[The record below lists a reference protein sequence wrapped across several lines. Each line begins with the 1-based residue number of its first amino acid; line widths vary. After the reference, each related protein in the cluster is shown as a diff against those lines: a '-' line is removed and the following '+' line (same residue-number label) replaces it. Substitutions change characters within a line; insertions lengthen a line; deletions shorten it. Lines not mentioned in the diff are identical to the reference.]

1 MKIKLNLKH
10 SSFDYFSLIFLVTLT
25 CIGLLFVF
33 STTYQNKNLASFEST
48 DLTNLTTN
56 SITNNLQ
63 KKAFSLYFVKQ
74 FWGAVVGVFIYLL
87 ISFQN
92 PRELLRLGYIAF
104 IATFVLL
111 IFTLIKGSVGMGAQ
125 RWINLG
131 FIKFQPSE
139 LVKIF
144 FPPFF
149 VYYLYEREKAPTISN
164 FLPLIIIFGA
174 TLWLILK
181 QPDLGTAILVGLGG
195 FILFIHAG
203 LPKKFFLTFC
213 VISVLL
219 APLCWHLLKPYQ
231 KKRIEI
237 FLGGGDKHRERY
249 QIEQAKIAI
258 GSGKIFGKGFLKG
271 TQNRLSFLPEKRTD
285 FIFSIICE
293 EWGFIGAFLI
303 LILYLIFFLYQLILI
318 NRMSSWYDQL
328 LCLGLI
334 TPIISATI
342 LNVAMNSQLA
352 PVVGIPLPL
361 ISYGLTNLWIT
372 MTAIGWINSVR
383 QNQKNII

>member
-1 MKIKLNLKH
+1 MKTKLNLKR
-10 SSFDYFSLIFLVTLT
+10 SSLDYFSTIFLLILT
-25 CIGLLFVF
+25 CIGLLFVL
-33 STTYQNKNLASFEST
+33 STTYQNKNLVGLDNA
-48 DLTNLTTN
+48 DLTNLTTT
-56 SITNNLQ
+56 SIVSNLPN
-63 KKAFSLYFVKQ
+63 KVFSPYFVKQ
-74 FWGAVVGVFIYLL
+74 FWGAMVGFCIYLL
-87 ISFQN
+87 ISLQN
-92 PRELLRLGYIAF
+92 PRELLRLGYVAF

-149 VYYLYEREKAPTISN
+149 VYYLYERDKAPTIYN
-164 FLPLIIIFGA
+164 FLPLIIIF
-174 TLWLILK
+174 TVNLWLILK

-195 FILFIHAG
+195 LILFIHAG
-203 LPKKFFLTFC
+203 LPKKFFLTFS

-293 EWGFIGAFLI
+293 EWGFIGALI
-303 LILYLIFFLYQLILI
+303 ILLLYLIFFLYQLILI
-318 NRMSSWYDQL
+318 SRMSSWYDQL

-334 TPIISATI
+334 TPIISAAV
-342 LNVAMNSQLA
+342 LNIAMNSQLA

-372 MTAIGWINSVR
+372 MAAIGWINSIR

>member
-1 MKIKLNLKH
+1 MKVKLNLKKV
-10 SSFDYFSLIFLVTLT
+10 SFDWFSTIILILLT

-33 STTYQNKNLASFEST
+33 STTLQNKNLTTIEDINLEDFSSNILITTSEQKSYST
-48 DLTNLTTN
+48 YFTKQLWG
-56 SITNNLQ
+56 
-63 KKAFSLYFVKQ
+63 SLIGFL
-74 FWGAVVGVFIYLL
+74 IYLL
-87 ISFQN
+87 ISFSK
-92 PRELLRLGYIAF
+92 PRELLRLGYLAF
-104 IATFVLL
+104 IVTFILL

-149 VYYLYEREKAPTISN
+149 VYYLYEREKLPTIYNS
-164 FLPLIIIFGA
+164 LPLIIIF
-174 TLWLILK
+174 TINLWLILK

-195 FILFIHAG
+195 VVLFVHSG
-203 LPKKFFLTFC
+203 LPKKFFLIVS

-237 FLGGGDKHRERY
+237 FFGGGDKHRERY

-258 GSGKIFGKGFLKG
+258 GSGRIFGKGFLKG

-293 EWGFIGAFLI
+293 EWGFIGALLI
-303 LILYLIFFLYQLILI
+303 LLLYLIFFLYQLILI
-318 NRMSSWYDQL
+318 SRMSSRYDQL

-334 TPIISATI
+334 TPIISATV
-342 LNVAMNSQLA
+342 LNIAMNSQLA

-372 MTAIGWINSVR
+372 MAAIGWINCIR

>member
-1 MKIKLNLKH
+1 MKKKLNLTV
-10 SSFDYFSLIFLVTLT
+10 SFDLFSTAVLFVLT
-25 CIGLLFVF
+25 FIGLLFVF
-33 STTYQNKNLASFEST
+33 STTLRNK
-48 DLTNLTTN
+48 DLTYLENINLTDVSFNVFLSSSKHTFY
-56 SITNNLQ
+56 ST
-63 KKAFSLYFVKQ
+63 YFIKQ
-74 FWGAVVGVFIYLL
+74 FWGSLIGLIIYFL
-87 ISFQN
+87 ISFSK
-92 PRELLRLGYIAF
+92 PRELLRVGYLGF
-104 IATFVLL
+104 IVTFLLL
-111 IFTLIKGSVGMGAQ
+111 IFTLVKGSVGMGAQ

-149 VYYLYEREKAPTISN
+149 VYYLFEREKPPTICN
-164 FLPLIIIFGA
+164 FLPLIIIFVIN
-174 TLWLILK
+174 LWLILK

-195 FILFIHAG
+195 LVLFMHAG
-203 LPKKFFLTFC
+203 LPKKFFFYSGVIFILLT
-213 VISVLL
+213 
-219 APLCWHLLKPYQ
+219 PLCWHLLKPYQ

-258 GSGKIFGKGFLKG
+258 GSGKIFGKGYLKG

-293 EWGFIGAFLI
+293 EWGFIGALFI
-303 LILYLIFFLYQLILI
+303 LLLYLIFFLYQLILI
-318 NRMSSWYDQL
+318 SRMSSWYDQL

-334 TPIISATI
+334 TPIISAAV

-372 MTAIGWINSVR
+372 MAAIGWINCIR

>member
-1 MKIKLNLKH
+1 MKTKLSLTT
-10 SSFDYFSLIFLVTLT
+10 SFDWFSTAALVVLT
-25 CIGLLFVF
+25 SIGLLFVF
-33 STTYQNKNLASFEST
+33 STTLQNKDLITFENIN
-48 DLTNLTTN
+48 LTNN
-56 SITNNLQ
+56 SSNVLIDCLKHKFYST
-63 KKAFSLYFVKQ
+63 YFIKQ
-74 FWGAVVGVFIYLL
+74 LWGSIIGFLIYLL
-87 ISFQN
+87 ICFSK
-92 PRELLRLGYIAF
+92 PRELLRLGYLAF
-104 IATFVLL
+104 VVTFILL

-149 VYYLYEREKAPTISN
+149 VYYLYEREKLPTVYN
-164 FLPLIIIFGA
+164 FLPLIIIFVIN
-174 TLWLILK
+174 LWLILK

-195 FILFIHAG
+195 LVLFMHAG
-203 LPKKFFLTFC
+203 LPKKFFLTIS
-213 VISVLL
+213 VISILF

-237 FLGGGDKHRERY
+237 FFGGGEKHRERY

-258 GSGKIFGKGFLKG
+258 GSGKIFGKGYLKG

-293 EWGFIGAFLI
+293 EWGFIGALFI
-303 LILYLIFFLYQLILI
+303 LLLYLIFFLYQLILI
-318 NRMSSWYDQL
+318 SRMSSWYDQL

-334 TPIISATI
+334 TPIISATV

-372 MTAIGWINSVR
+372 MAAIGWINCIR

>member
-1 MKIKLNLKH
+1 MKTKLNLTL
-10 SSFDYFSLIFLVTLT
+10 SFDWFSTTILLILT
-25 CIGLLFVF
+25 TIGLLFVF
-33 STTYQNKNLASFEST
+33 STTLQNK
-48 DLTNLTTN
+48 DLTNLENINLTDISSNVLLNN
-56 SITNNLQ
+56 SKHKFYSTYFIKQLWG
-63 KKAFSLYFVKQ
+63 SL
-74 FWGAVVGVFIYLL
+74 VGILIYSL
-87 ISFQN
+87 ISFSK
-92 PRELLRLGYIAF
+92 PRELLRLGYLAF
-104 IATFVLL
+104 VATFILL
-111 IFTLIKGSVGMGAQ
+111 IFTLVKGSVGMGAQ

-144 FPPFF
+144 FPPFC
-149 VYYLYEREKAPTISN
+149 VYYLFEREKPPTIYN
-164 FLPLIIIFGA
+164 FLPLIIIFA
-174 TLWLILK
+174 ISLWLILK

-195 FILFIHAG
+195 LVLFMHAG
-203 LPKKFFLTFC
+203 LPKKFFLSVS
-213 VISVLL
+213 VISILFT
-219 APLCWHLLKPYQ
+219 PLCWHLLKPYQ

-237 FLGGGDKHRERY
+237 FFGGGDKHRERY

-258 GSGKIFGKGFLKG
+258 GSGRIFGKGFLKG

-293 EWGFIGAFLI
+293 EWGFIGALI
-303 LILYLIFFLYQLILI
+303 ILLLYLIFFLYQLILI
-318 NRMSSWYDQL
+318 SRMSSWYDQL

-334 TPIISATI
+334 TPIISAAV

-372 MTAIGWINSVR
+372 MAAIGWINSIR

>member
-1 MKIKLNLKH
+1 MKTKLNLKLQT
-10 SSFDYFSLIFLVTLT
+10 FDWFSTLIIIILT
-25 CIGLLFVF
+25 CFGLLFVF
-33 STTYQNKNLASFEST
+33 STTYQAKNLGDLKSVNTDITIISASGNGYS
-48 DLTNLTTN
+48 
-56 SITNNLQ
+56 S
-63 KKAFSLYFVKQ
+63 YFIKQ
-74 FWGAVVGVFIYLL
+74 LWGSVVGFLIYLV
-87 ISFQN
+87 ISFKDQ
-92 PRELLRLGYIAF
+92 RDLKRVGYICF
-104 IATFVLL
+104 IASFVLL

-139 LVKIF
+139 LVKLF

-149 VYYLYEREKAPTISN
+149 VYYLYEREKEPTIKN
-164 FLPLIIIFGA
+164 FLPLIIIFCL
-174 TLWLILK
+174 TLLLILK

-195 FILFIHAG
+195 LVLFTHAG
-203 LPKKFFLTFC
+203 LPRQFFLATA
-213 VISVLL
+213 VLSVLL

-237 FLGGGDKHRERY
+237 FLGGGDRHRERY

-258 GSGKIFGKGFLKG
+258 GSGKIFGKGYLKG

-293 EWGFIGAFLI
+293 EWGFLGAFMI
-303 LILYLIFFLYQLILI
+303 LFLYLIFFLYQLILI
-318 NRMSSWYDQL
+318 GRMSSWYDQL

-334 TPIISATI
+334 TPIISATV

-372 MTAIGWINSVR
+372 MAAIGWINSIR